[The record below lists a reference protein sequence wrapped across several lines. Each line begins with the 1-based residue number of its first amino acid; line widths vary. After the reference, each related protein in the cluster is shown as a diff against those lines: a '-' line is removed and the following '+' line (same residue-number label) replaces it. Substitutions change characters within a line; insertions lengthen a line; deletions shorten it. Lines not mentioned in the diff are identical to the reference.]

1 MKRMRTADLVNLVSD
16 GVSSHSQ
23 GLTSN
28 ATCEDHLFISPALIR
43 DAICHMVVE
52 PEQKKKKTYQRKK
65 CMDSAEILKETAQQE
80 INTQTGR
87 GVLKARRRI
96 FQIQMNAV

>member
-52 PEQKKKKTYQRKK
+52 PE
-65 CMDSAEILKETAQQE
+65 
-80 INTQTGR
+80 
-87 GVLKARRRI
+87 
-96 FQIQMNAV
+96 